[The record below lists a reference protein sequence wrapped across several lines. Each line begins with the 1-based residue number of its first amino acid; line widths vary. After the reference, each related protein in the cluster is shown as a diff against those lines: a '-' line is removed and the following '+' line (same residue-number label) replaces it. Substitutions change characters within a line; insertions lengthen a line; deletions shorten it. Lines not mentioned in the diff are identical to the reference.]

1 MKKLFTLV
9 FVAIVC
15 VVMSSCGVATDTM
28 AGVAATPNVVLR
40 ENNFKVVDQVTASA
54 SVTRVFGIG
63 GISRQSVRVNA
74 TAKMMEKANLTGSQT
89 VVNITERRAI
99 HGVAPI
105 YTVETVTVSG
115 TVIEFTD
122 GLKVN
127 ITEE

>member
-9 FVAIVC
+9 FVAFVC
-15 VVMSSCGVATDTM
+15 VAMSSCGVATDTL

-74 TAKMMEKANLTGSQT
+74 VAKMMEKANLTGSQT

-122 GLKVN
+122 GLKVSVV
-127 ITEE
+127 EE

>member
-1 MKKLFTLV
+1 
-9 FVAIVC
+9 
-15 VVMSSCGVATDTM
+15 MSSCGIATDTL

-63 GISRQSVRVNA
+63 GISLQSVRVNA
-74 TAKMMEKANLTGSQT
+74 VAKMMEKANLTGSQT

-99 HGVAPI
+99 HGVPPF

-122 GLKVN
+122 GLKVSVV
-127 ITEE
+127 EE